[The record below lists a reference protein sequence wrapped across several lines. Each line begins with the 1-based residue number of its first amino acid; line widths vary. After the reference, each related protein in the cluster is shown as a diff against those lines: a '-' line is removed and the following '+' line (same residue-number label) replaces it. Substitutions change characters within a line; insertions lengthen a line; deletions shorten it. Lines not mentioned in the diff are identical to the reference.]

1 MEMVPKQEAP
11 VEQEVFLADVEPKPP

>member
-11 VEQEVFLADVEPKPP
+11 VEQEVFLADVEPKPS